1 MGISLAQGKV
11 GGCFYNT
18 GMTKPANLIAYL
30 FEGQPHHLSGELY
43 QWMDASSRFTV
54 FVETYREKVRK
65 KIRVAGE
72 PESALDV
79 RSELEVAF
87 CLLRDRRLDV
97 AYEPYA
103 NLQGRGPDFA
113 VTYRK
118 NLLFNIE
125 VARMRAEENG
135 IPGNDL
141 QRKTQERILRIFLYK
156 LGQMQPGKANLLV
169 IHTRNE
175 IAQTIDLNKLMQEIK
190 TRAEGKER
198 SFYEIS
204 RYASP
209 AAFYKDFLHLS
220 GILLWAP
227 AAQVWVNKQARP
239 GLDVK
244 VMQLVSSLSSSAA

>member
-1 MGISLAQGKV
+1 MTTSLGC
-11 GGCFYNT
+11 GCFYNK
-18 GMTKPANLIAYL
+18 GMPKQDDLVTYL
-30 FEGQPHHLSGELY
+30 FEGQPHLLAGELY
-43 QWMDASSRFTV
+43 HWMDASSRFTA
-54 FVETYREKVRK
+54 FVETYRDKVRK
-65 KIRVAGE
+65 KIRMAGE

-87 CLLRDRRLDV
+87 CLLSDRRLDV

-103 NLQGRGPDFA
+103 NLQRRGPDFA
-113 VTYRK
+113 VTHRT

-125 VARMRAEENG
+125 VARMRTEES
-135 IPGNDL
+135 DL
-141 QRKTQERILRIFLYK
+141 QRKTEERILRILLSK

-175 IAQTIDLNKLMQEIK
+175 IARSVDLNKLMQEIK

-220 GILLWAP
+220 GIVLWTAE
-227 AAQVWVNKQARP
+227 AQPWVNKQARP
-239 GLDVK
+239 GLDEK
-244 VMQLVSSLSSSAA
+244 VLRLVSSLSSCAS